1 MRYPVEI
8 PGSTATVELEA
19 GGLFA
24 GPKLFVNDAPARPG
38 LKKGEF
44 ILPSE
49 NGEELVVRYKQQ
61 FIDPIPALEVNGQL
75 IRAVPAFTWEW
86 IFVGLPFLLVVGGG
100 CIGGL
105 VGGLVGGI
113 GAWGN
118 ATILRSNL
126 PQGAKVALAALISA
140 VILGGGFTIMTIA
153 RLAIDSARGR

>member
-1 MRYPVEI
+1 MRYPLDI
-8 PGSTATVELEA
+8 PGSTATVDLEA
-19 GGLFA
+19 GGLFS
-24 GPKLFVNDAPARPG
+24 GPKLFVNDTPARPG

-44 ILPSE
+44 LIPSE
-49 NGEELVVRYKQQ
+49 NGEELVVRFKQQ

-75 IRAVPAFTWEW
+75 LRAVPAFTWEW

-105 VGGLVGGI
+105 VGGI

-118 ATILRSNL
+118 ATILRSSL

-140 VILGGGFTIMTIA
+140 AVLGGGFTIITIA
-153 RLAIDSARGR
+153 RLALESARSR

>member
-19 GGLFA
+19 GGFSA
-24 GPKLFVNDAPARPG
+24 AKLFVNDAPARPG

-61 FIDPIPALEVNGQL
+61 FIDPIPALEVNGQV

-86 IFVGLPFLLVVGGG
+86 IFVGMPFLLVVGGG

-105 VGGLVGGI
+105 IGGI

-118 ATILRSNL
+118 ATILRSGL
-126 PQGAKVALAALISA
+126 PQGAKVALAALVSA
-140 VILGGGFTIMTIA
+140 VVLGGGFTIMTIA